1 MSKFFQLPAKF
12 SAMFLCFSML
22 NGCQQQPEPQ
32 PAPEFSNNKTVQ
44 KEAVDLSLL
53 CKKLEKNMLEID
65 DQRTTFAL
73 EQINQDLK
81 VCLPLLKADEQKK
94 LLRLSNQMYRN
105 FLHVERT
112 AQQQMAFEQFAFDMA
127 QHPTIQQNH
136 YEQLTARDQY
146 LLKHKGQ
153 AYVELFDAGE
163 GQLRYRRSPEYL
175 AKIFAPYMEESEQ
188 VFIEKLA
195 EQNAQPALLQQSLAI
210 EPQEIATRAI
220 FWEDYLKQYPDSPY
234 KKDAQ
239 QLLYQYSQLLFI
251 GSAHSPV
258 SNDFSDRLSIQAS
271 SLEEIERLAQL
282 KNSILADQA
291 RLFLKLLDQNTAA
304 SNQRSEAQLLNLIGV
319 RNPDPHYKKDCF
331 SDAICVNQS
340 ST

>member
-1 MSKFFQLPAKF
+1 MSKIFNLPAKF
-12 SAMFLCFSML
+12 SALFLCFSL
-22 NGCQQQPEPQ
+22 LTACQQQPEPQ
-32 PAPEFSNNKTVQ
+32 PAPEFQNKQTVQ

-53 CKKLEKNMLEID
+53 CKKLAQNMQEID

-81 VCLPLLKADEQKK
+81 VCLPLLEAPEQQK
-94 LLRLSNQMYRN
+94 LLKLSNQMYKN

-112 AQQQMAFEQFAFDMA
+112 AQQQLAFEQYAFDMA

-136 YEQLTARDQY
+136 YEQLTLRDQY

-175 AKIFAPYMEESEQ
+175 AKIFAPYMDDAEQ
-188 VFIEKLA
+188 VFIENLA
-195 EQNAQPALLQQSLAI
+195 EQNTQPVLLQKTLTLD
-210 EPQEIATRAI
+210 PQDIASRAL

-239 QLLYQYSQLLFI
+239 QLLYQYSQFLFV
-251 GSAHSPV
+251 GTSDSPV
-258 SNDFSDRLSIQAS
+258 SGDYSDRLSIQAS
-271 SLEEIERLAQL
+271 SLEEIEKLSKLKQSQLAIHSRQ
-282 KNSILADQA
+282 
-291 RLFLKLLDQNTAA
+291 FLKLIEQNTVSGNRTAE
-304 SNQRSEAQLLNLIGV
+304 SQLLSTIGIH
-319 RNPDPHYKKDCF
+319 NPSPSYKKDCF
-331 SDAICVNQS
+331 SDAICTVS
-340 ST
+340 